1 VNRHGLYS
9 RDVGT
14 QDAEESNAGRK
25 GPEPIRSCLPCTS
38 CQVNGHGD
46 SVEAQRTSGESSTF
60 FTTAPT
66 GRLRP
71 PHHRMPGVL
80 PAADYAPWRH
90 PGARDVERLQ
100 AILRPFLG
108 ERWRGRAPGGNSHR
122 APKIAREVIDWCWG
136 GRRPALPRFRPRKHK
151 QTHPKLPGCHPCEVD
166 PIIPL
171 SKGGKDD
178 PSNMQW
184 LSKDQQ
190 RDKTKRDLRP

>member
-1 VNRHGLYS
+1 VNRNGLCS

-25 GPEPIRSCLPCTS
+25 GPEPIRSWLPCTS

-46 SVEAQRTSGESSTF
+46 SVEAQRTSGESSTS

-80 PAADYAPWRH
+80 PAVDCAPWRD
-90 PGARDVERLQ
+90 PGVRDVERLQ

-108 ERWRGRAPGGNSHR
+108 ERSRGRAPGGDSHR
-122 APKIAREVIDWCWG
+122 ASTTSRQVIDWCWG
-136 GRRPALPRFRPRKHK
+136 GLWAAPPRPVSALALDIHLDHMKAIGKSVGDGQENRFAASRAGVCLRCCAVPPR
-151 QTHPKLPGCHPCEVD
+151 VV
-166 PIIPL
+166 
-171 SKGGKDD
+171 GGEA
-178 PSNMQW
+178 
-184 LSKDQQ
+184 
-190 RDKTKRDLRP
+190 